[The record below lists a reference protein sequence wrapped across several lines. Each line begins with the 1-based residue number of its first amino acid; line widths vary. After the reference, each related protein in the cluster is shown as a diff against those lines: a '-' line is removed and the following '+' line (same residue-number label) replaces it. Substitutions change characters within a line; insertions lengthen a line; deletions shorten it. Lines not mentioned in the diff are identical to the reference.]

1 MGCCGDEDDDVFKQ
15 LNPNQHDSS
24 SSSTENPISAFHNSS
39 MGSITTFVGSSAS
52 GTHDV
57 DIISPMNSNFF
68 ALTCRDILRTIFER
82 LPVTD
87 LARAACV
94 CRFWNSVASDREI
107 QTRAFISPWKLKDVI
122 GNPSSGSF
130 WRDNSL
136 GRFAISHHILRGDT
150 VASLAVKY
158 SVQVMDIKR
167 LNNMLSDHGIY
178 SRERLLIPLSKP
190 DHLCNRTCYIEFD
203 VYAKREVAVVYL
215 EGGPDGKLS
224 CLMNRRTTKRG
235 NRRVIDSLKRSMRV
249 DDGTAEYYLSISNGD
264 PRAALAEFS
273 EDLRWEERA
282 ILS

>member
-1 MGCCGDEDDDVFKQ
+1 MGCCGEDDDDFFKQ
-15 LNPNQHDSS
+15 LISNPNHHDCSS
-24 SSSTENPISAFHNSS
+24 GSTQNLISTPQNLQNPS
-39 MGSITTFVGSSAS
+39 M
-52 GTHDV
+52 DV
-57 DIISPMNSNFF
+57 DVISPMNSNFS
-68 ALTCRDILRTIFER
+68 ALSCRDTLRAIFEC

-107 QTRAFISPWKLKDVI
+107 QTKAFMSPWKLKDVI

-136 GRFAISHHILRGDT
+136 GRFAISHHILRRDT

-158 SVQVMDIKR
+158 SVQLMDIKR
-167 LNNMLSDHGIY
+167 LNNMMSDHGIY
-178 SRERLLIPLSKP
+178 SRERLLIPLSIP
-190 DHLCNRTCYIEFD
+190 DILCNRTCYVEFD
-203 VYAKREVAVVYL
+203 SYAKREVAVLYL

-224 CLMNRRTTKRG
+224 SLMNRTSTKRS

-249 DDGTAEYYLSISNGD
+249 DDVTAEYYLSISNGD

-273 EDLRWEERA
+273 EDLSWEQRT